1 MKFLTKSTT
10 VTLLIIALAT
20 LSGCM
25 SKGVEMTEQQQRMA
39 RCDQYV
45 GMSRDDCQRGEN
57 VTIEDYKDEYK
68 EFERDVNNKMKAET
82 AKAQKAAEADEK
94 MKAEKLKEA
103 MDRAKANADAA
114 KQAQIEKQIEALKDK

>member
-1 MKFLTKSTT
+1 MKYLIKGRDVILFITA
-10 VTLLIIALAT
+10 LLS

-25 SKGVEMTEQQQRMA
+25 SKGIEMTEQQQRMA

-45 GMSRDDCQRGEN
+45 GMSREDCQRGEN

-68 EFERDVNNKMKAET
+68 EFERDVNDKMKAET

-103 MDRAKANADAA
+103 MARAKANADAA
-114 KQAQIEKQIEALKDK
+114 KKAQIEKQIEALKDN